1 MRGLNI
7 SFFLTHC
14 GNKNNRNSKKK
25 KVVTVSSFNE
35 QFCISTML
43 HALLSLVSMKDVKF
57 TADNAKK
64 KDFFF

>member
-1 MRGLNI
+1 MVIRTI
-7 SFFLTHC
+7 ETA
-14 GNKNNRNSKKK
+14 RKK

-64 KDFFF
+64 KDFFFLKRDYFF